1 MKLSNESKILFIFI
15 FLFFF
20 VVPGGLSINPLINK
34 FYNKDKLQ
42 N

>member
-1 MKLSNESKILFIFI
+1 MKLSNESKIIFI
-15 FLFFF
+15 LIFLLFF
-20 VVPGGLSINPLINK
+20 VVPAGLSLKPLINK